1 MKLKHTI
8 SLVSITLLIF
18 TLSCKE
24 KKISDPLMHEAF
36 KNIIKLKGEEVNLNS
51 SMLAEPTG
59 MIIID
64 PFLIIDDPDN
74 NNLLTLIDLRNQ
86 KVVKRFLKKGR
97 GPKECIVIDLY
108 KYKKKE
114 FYVYG
119 KSLHKLLMFNL
130 DSLINNNNYSPE
142 IFKLKDN
149 GNYISV
155 LPVNENLYI
164 GTGNLKTGRYGI
176 LKKGTN
182 IKTKYS
188 FPKDGAKYSIREKSA
203 AYGSELDIK
212 PDMKKFVSS
221 TNIGAVL
228 EIFSINN
235 NTIKKIRDLHYFY
248 PKYNIIYGGEGLGY
262 AAQYYEKD
270 NIFGF
275 TDVYTTNKSIYT
287 KYSGKKLI
295 RKKDFYT
302 LSTGKHILVYDWKG
316 NPKKHYEL
324 DYHVEYICVDDNE
337 TAMYAIN
344 YKPKPKIIK
353 FKLPS

>member
-8 SLVSITLLIF
+8 SLLSIILLIF
-18 TLSCKE
+18 TLSCK
-24 KKISDPLMHEAF
+24 KKKVSDPLIHDAF
-36 KNIIKLKGEEVNLNS
+36 KSIIKLKGEEVDLNS
-51 SMLAEPTG
+51 TMLNEPSG

-86 KVVKRFLKKGR
+86 KVVKRFLKKGK

-108 KYKKKE
+108 KYKKRE

-119 KSLHKLLMFNL
+119 KSLHKLLIFNI
-130 DSLINNNNYSPE
+130 DSILNNNTYTPKAFE
-142 IFKLKDN
+142 LKDN

-155 LPVNENLYI
+155 LPINDSYYI
-164 GTGNLKTGRYGI
+164 GTGTFKKGRYGI
-176 LKKGTN
+176 LKEGN
-182 IKTKYS
+182 IRTKYS
-188 FPKDGAKYSIREKSA
+188 FPKDGTKYSIRAKSA
-203 AYGSELDIK
+203 AYGSELDMK

-221 TNIGAVL
+221 VNVGEVI
-228 EIFSINN
+228 EIFSIKH
-235 NTIKKIRDLHYFY
+235 NTINKIKKLHYSY
-248 PKYNIIYGGEGLGY
+248 PKYHIINGGEGLGY
-262 AAQYYEKD
+262 GAQYYEKD
-270 NIFGF
+270 NKFGF
-275 TDVYTTNKSIYT
+275 TDVYTTNNSIYT

-316 NPKKHYEL
+316 KPKRHYEL
-324 DYHVEYICVDDNE
+324 DYHVEYICVNKNE
-337 TAMYAIN
+337 TAMYAIT
-344 YKPKPKIIK
+344 YKPEPKIIK